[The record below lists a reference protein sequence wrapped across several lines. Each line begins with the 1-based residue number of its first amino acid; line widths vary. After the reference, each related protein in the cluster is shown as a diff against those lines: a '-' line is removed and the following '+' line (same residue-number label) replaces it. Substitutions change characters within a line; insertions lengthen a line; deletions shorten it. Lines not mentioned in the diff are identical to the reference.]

1 MNCLIISTHFA
12 IMVLMLSFKIVY
24 RGIKTFDKIC
34 NSRMHAYSC
43 ILSCV
48 IKKKTNKNIKAD
60 EMWLDDEKIP
70 QRQITVGVKVF

>member
-43 ILSCV
+43 ISFVWFL
-48 IKKKTNKNIKAD
+48 KKYIKAD

-70 QRQITVGVKVF
+70 QRQMTVGVKVF